1 MRSFLPLA
9 FWLLLLFPQQLPAQT
24 IDSLKT
30 AIDSNASAINRS
42 ATDIQR
48 RKDSLQKE
56 KIFRNLAE
64 NGQSLDDFLQEM
76 REKEAAKKRQV
87 TIRIGLGVLFL
98 LAVVIGFLRRRRK

>member
-9 FWLLLLFPQQLPAQT
+9 FWLLLFFPQQLPAQS
-24 IDSLKT
+24 IDSLEKV
-30 AIDSNASAINRS
+30 IDSNAIAITKS
-42 ATDIQR
+42 ATETQR
-48 RKDSLQKE
+48 WKDSLQKE

-76 REKEAAKKRQV
+76 REKEDAKKRQV